1 MEAGVQI
8 RHSRRDDAHKIAS
21 MVKAAR
27 LNPLG
32 VRWERFRVAIDSSED
47 VIGCAQVKGHR
58 DGSRELASLVVRGKW
73 RGRGVGRA
81 LVKALQEE
89 HGPPLWLT
97 CRSSMVPYYQRFG
110 FVELEA
116 GVYKPAYFRWVSRLV
131 NTLGLIASKD
141 EYLAVMLWD
150 GKISTAG
157 PLSINEK
164 SEI

>member
-1 MEAGVQI
+1 MDEKMEAGIVQI
-8 RHSRRDDAHKIAS
+8 RLARRDDSHRIAS
-21 MVKAAR
+21 MVQAAR

-32 VRWERFRVAIDSSED
+32 VRWVRFRVAIDNND
-47 VIGCAQVKGHR
+47 NVIGCAQVKGHR

-81 LVKALQEE
+81 LVKALQKE

-97 CRSSMVPYYQRFG
+97 SRSSLVPYYQRFG
-110 FVELEA
+110 FSELEA

-131 NTLGLIASKD
+131 NTLGIIASKG

-150 GKISTAG
+150 GNI
-157 PLSINEK
+157 
-164 SEI
+164 

>member
-1 MEAGVQI
+1 MGDRMEAGIIQI
-8 RHSRRDDAHKIAS
+8 RPAREDDAHKIAS
-21 MVKAAR
+21 MVKNAR

-32 VRWERFRVAIDSSED
+32 VRWERFRVAVDTFEK
-47 VIGCAQVKGHR
+47 VIGCAQVKEHR

-73 RGRGVGRA
+73 RGRGVGRS
-81 LVKALQEE
+81 LVMALQKE

-97 CRSSMVPYYQRFG
+97 SRSSLVPYYQRFG

-141 EYLAVMLWD
+141 EYLAVMLWEV
-150 GKISTAG
+150 K
-157 PLSINEK
+157 N
-164 SEI
+164 